1 MPGCAGRSVLP
12 TPPPEGK
19 LTGKARTPVLAPMR
33 TETAAVTWED
43 QRVSAVWHHPARGR
57 TYLVVGH
64 GAGGSMYTPEL
75 VKFSEALAGRGIGA
89 VRFNFPYAE
98 ARRRTPDRQV
108 VLEACYRA
116 VAGQVGESAYP
127 PLLGGRSKGG
137 RNPAPPGAAR
147 LAGARAGFLRYRLH
161 PPGH

>member
-1 MPGCAGRSVLP
+1 
-12 TPPPEGK
+12 
-19 LTGKARTPVLAPMR
+19 MR

-75 VKFSEALAGRGIGA
+75 VKFSEALAARGIGA

-108 VLEACYRA
+108 VLATSYRA
-116 VAGQVGESAYP
+116 VAGQGGEAADPLP
-127 PLLGGRSKGG
+127 PGGRSMGG
-137 RNPAPPGAAR
+137 RIPAPPAAPR
-147 LAGARAGFLRYRLH
+147 IA
-161 PPGH
+161 

>member
-1 MPGCAGRSVLP
+1 
-12 TPPPEGK
+12 
-19 LTGKARTPVLAPMR
+19 MR

-43 QRVSAVWHHPARGR
+43 QQVSAVWHHPARGR

-116 VAGQVGESAYP
+116 VAGQVGQSAYRLP
-127 PLLGGRSKGG
+127 LGGRSMGG
-137 RNPAPPGAAR
+137 PIASHLAAPGFA
-147 LAGARAGFLRYRLH
+147 AGAPVFPSYS
-161 PPGH
+161 P

>member
-1 MPGCAGRSVLP
+1 
-12 TPPPEGK
+12 
-19 LTGKARTPVLAPMR
+19 MR

-64 GAGGSMYTPEL
+64 GAGGSMNTPEL
-75 VKFSEALAGRGIGA
+75 VKFSEAMAARGIGA

-116 VAGQVGESAYP
+116 VAEQAGESADRL
-127 PLLGGRSKGG
+127 LLGGRSMGG
-137 RNPAPPGAAR
+137 RIASHLVA
-147 LAGARAGFLRYRLH
+147 AGFAAAAPGFLSYPLH
-161 PPGH
+161 PPGPPGPPRRKHLYRNTIPMLFLPGPRHA

>member
-1 MPGCAGRSVLP
+1 
-12 TPPPEGK
+12 
-19 LTGKARTPVLAPMR
+19 MR

-43 QRVSAVWHHPARGR
+43 QQVSAVWHHPARGR

-108 VLEACYRA
+108 VLEAFYRA
-116 VAGQVGESAYP
+116 VAGQVGQAAYRVLP
-127 PLLGGRSKGG
+127 GGRSLGGRIASQLV
-137 RNPAPPGAAR
+137 APG
-147 LAGARAGFLRYRLH
+147 LA
-161 PPGH
+161 

>member
-1 MPGCAGRSVLP
+1 
-12 TPPPEGK
+12 
-19 LTGKARTPVLAPMR
+19 MR

-75 VKFSEALAGRGIGA
+75 VTFSEGMAARGIGA

-108 VLEACYRA
+108 VLGARYRA
-116 VAGQVGESAYP
+116 GAGQGGEE
-127 PLLGGRSKGG
+127 
-137 RNPAPPGAAR
+137 AAR
-147 LAGARAGFLRYRLH
+147 LRLCGRALAR
-161 PPGH
+161 

>member
-1 MPGCAGRSVLP
+1 
-12 TPPPEGK
+12 
-19 LTGKARTPVLAPMR
+19 MR

-75 VKFSEALAGRGIGA
+75 VKFSEAMAARGIGA

-98 ARRRTPDRQV
+98 ARRRTPDRQA

-116 VAGQVGESAYP
+116 VAGQVAQSADRL
-127 PLLGGRSKGG
+127 LLGGRSQGG
-137 RNPAPPGAAR
+137 RIRSHLAAAGFSPAPPV
-147 LAGARAGFLRYRLH
+147 FLSYPPP
-161 PPGH
+161 PPGPAEPPRGQQPYGITIPIAC